1 MATVADSPTQV
12 RKWSF
17 TGRELGKLGGMYGF
31 ILLLNVLGW
40 GYFLHYHNDFGIAYA
55 GAGALAFTFGLRH
68 AFDADHISAIDDTTR
83 YLMQQGKTPLG
94 VGFFFSLGHSTI
106 VFALSVAIAF
116 AAQAVQKHIHTWS
129 TVGSVVG
136 ATVSGTFLWIVGI
149 LNLIVLL
156 GIIKVWREMKEGKY
170 RKEDLE
176 ELLLQRGFMNRLLG
190 KRFRNFVKD
199 SWQMYPVGVLFG
211 LGFDT
216 ATEVGLLA
224 ITATAAT
231 TSTGSGGGHIPVM
244 AIICL
249 PILFAAAMCLM
260 DTSDG
265 VFMTRAY
272 GWAFTS
278 PLRKVYYNM
287 TTTGLSVFVAL
298 AIGTVEYLQVV
309 SSQLNINSPF
319 FNWLNNLDFETLG
332 YYIVGTFIV
341 CWVGSVFWFKFRR
354 IEERWSGMLRDDGPA
369 RAPES

>member
-1 MATVADSPTQV
+1 MATATTSPQT
-12 RKWSF
+12 RGKWSF
-17 TGRELGKLGGMYGF
+17 TGREWAKLSGMYGF
-31 ILLLNVLGW
+31 IVVLNLVGW
-40 GYFLHYHNDFGIAYA
+40 GYFLYYHNDFGVSYA
-55 GAGALAFTFGLRH
+55 AAGTLAFTFGLRH
-68 AFDADHISAIDDTTR
+68 AFDADHISAVDDTTR
-83 YLMQQGKTPLG
+83 FLMQKGKTPLG

-116 AAQAVQKHIHTWS
+116 AAQAVQKHIHTFAS
-129 TVGSVVG
+129 IGTVVG

-156 GIIKVWREMKEGKY
+156 GIIKVWQEMKQGKY
-170 RKEDLE
+170 RSEDLE

-190 KRFRNFVKD
+190 KRFRNFIKD

-224 ITATAAT
+224 ITAAAAT
-231 TSTGSGGGHIPVM
+231 TSTGSGGGHIPIM
-244 AIICL
+244 AIIAL
-249 PILFAAAMCLM
+249 PVLFAAGMSFM
-260 DTSDG
+260 DTTDG

-309 SSQLNINSPF
+309 SSQLNIDTPF

-332 YYIVGTFIV
+332 YFIV
-341 CWVGSVFWFKFRR
+341 ATFLVCWIGSVAWFKFRR
-354 IEERWSGMLRDDGPA
+354 IEERWGHMLAD
-369 RAPES
+369 APEPEA